1 MWTFSALDAQ
11 RVSRDLAYAELS
23 AMPGIKQQLGTR
35 LHPRAHGIDWG
46 NSGLAVDSL
55 ARMTL
60 ATAAATW
67 CNAYDSGHADLFLA
81 RKTTADW
88 AQAMLQARSQ
98 GAKQF
103 TFSTSGS
110 TGERKHVR
118 HQEALLWQEAQG
130 WAAQLGELPQAPKR
144 VVVCCP
150 VHHIYGFI
158 WGVMLPLALG
168 VPVVELAW
176 DEPLAVQSGDVVIA
190 VPTQWAWWAQTK
202 LKWPPHV
209 TGISSTGPLS
219 PTAAA
224 AAGQAGLARFWGIY
238 GSTETGGLGW
248 RSELPPDEKHYQL
261 APCKQRQA
269 DTIACEMPNGSL
281 AKLDVQDQLNWLDSP
296 SDNLSGK
303 DRFEVVGRLDGVVQV
318 AGHNVS
324 PDAVARQLR
333 SHPAVKDAAV
343 RLGNI
348 NGEPRLK
355 AFVVLTEAA
364 AQQTDAVNAVEQWM
378 LATLSAPQRPAHITY
393 GAALPQTE
401 FGKATDW

>member
-1 MWTFSALDAQ
+1 MWVFSALDAQ
-11 RVSRDLAYAELS
+11 RVCRDLAHAELS
-23 AMPGIKQQLGTR
+23 VMPGIKQQLGPR
-35 LHPRAHGIDWG
+35 LQPSAHGIDWG
-46 NSGLAVDSL
+46 NTGLAVDSL

-67 CNAYDSGHADLFLA
+67 CNAHDSGHADLFLA

-88 AQAMLQARSQ
+88 AQVMLQARSQ

-110 TGERKHVR
+110 SGDRKHVR

-130 WAAQLGELPQAPKR
+130 WAAQLSKLPHPPKR

-158 WGVMLPLALG
+158 WGVMLPTALG
-168 VPVVELAW
+168 VPVVDLAW
-176 DEPLAVQSGDVVIA
+176 DEPLAMQSGDVVVA
-190 VPTQWAWWAQTK
+190 VPTQWAWWAQIK
-202 LKWPPHV
+202 LKWPPNV

-219 PTAAA
+219 IDAAA
-224 AAGQAGLARFWGIY
+224 AAGHAGLARLWGIY

-248 RSELPPDEKHYQL
+248 RNELGQDEKYYQI
-261 APCKQRQA
+261 APGKQRQA
-269 DTIACEMPNGSL
+269 DTIACVMQDGSL
-281 AKLDVQDQLNWLDSP
+281 AKLDVQDQLNWFDS
-296 SDNLSGK
+296 SASKTGCEST
-303 DRFEVVGRLDGVVQV
+303 FEVIGRLDGVVQV

-355 AFVVLTEAA
+355 AFVVLTDGAV
-364 AQQTDAVNAVEQWM
+364 QQTDAVDALEQWM
-378 LATLSAPQRPAHITY
+378 LQTLSVPQRPAHISY
-393 GAALPQTE
+393 GAALPKTE
-401 FGKATDW
+401 FGKAADW